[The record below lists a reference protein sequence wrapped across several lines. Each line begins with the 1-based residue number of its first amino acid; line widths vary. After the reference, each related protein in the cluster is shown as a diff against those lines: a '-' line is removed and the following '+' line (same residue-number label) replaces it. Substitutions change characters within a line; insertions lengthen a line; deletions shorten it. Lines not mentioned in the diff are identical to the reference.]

1 MMTGRRDHTEN
12 ATTTTL
18 NTADMPLADRMQPS
32 LVLGDLVA
40 EGAKWAHG
48 RLKSWFAGRADGVT
62 AERPSATC
70 GAF

>member
-1 MMTGRRDHTEN
+1 MTGRRDHAEN
-12 ATTTTL
+12 ANTNTL
-18 NTADMPLADRMQPS
+18 NTAEMPLAGRMQTS

-48 RLKSWFAGRADGVT
+48 CLKSWLAGRANGVA